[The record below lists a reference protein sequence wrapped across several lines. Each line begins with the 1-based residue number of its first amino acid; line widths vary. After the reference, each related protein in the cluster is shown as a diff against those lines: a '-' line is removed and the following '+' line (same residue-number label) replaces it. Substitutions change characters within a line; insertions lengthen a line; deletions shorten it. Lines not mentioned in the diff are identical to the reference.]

1 MNSFYPLEATIIVK
15 LRFVL
20 SPLLERRKIHQLCSL
35 LMEAPKISEHKL
47 LQTPNQLQTA
57 LHPQQFV
64 LRISPNP
71 THPPIPDIRLT
82 KAVKQSDMSPTL
94 QAWPYLSIAFSLSAI
109 MDSGKRHHFEL
120 CLLILP
126 YLIN

>member
-47 LQTPNQLQTA
+47 LQTPNQLETA
-57 LHPQQFV
+57 LDPQQFV
-64 LRISPNP
+64 NGHPQI
-71 THPPIPDIRLT
+71 HPPIPDIRLT